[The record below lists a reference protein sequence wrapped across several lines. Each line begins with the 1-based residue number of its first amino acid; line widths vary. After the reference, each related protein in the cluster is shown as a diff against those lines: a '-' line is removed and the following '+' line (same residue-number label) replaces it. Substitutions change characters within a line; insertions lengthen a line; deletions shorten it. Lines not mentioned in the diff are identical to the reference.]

1 MTSKKIRTFAA
12 AIAVS
17 FLLGGCAGNSP
28 PPTASEIWQSTQK
41 TISTALERT
50 KDTLTTTY
58 NRITK
63 RKPAGENKTPSSG
76 AGAIAAPEGKTPSRR
91 VPSYIAEIQSGKV
104 KPITGIQVRGS
115 GSKELRVI
123 PRGSLTSDKLRRQL
137 AEVDDNLERERDP
150 RRRKLLTNRQ
160 RRLTVALQNSQM
172 EDAIV
177 RELDKLRRRLRILE
191 GKLKEVRKAR
201 QGKKR

>member
-1 MTSKKIRTFAA
+1 MTPKGFRTFTTAA
-12 AIAVS
+12 AAL

-50 KDTLTTTY
+50 KETLTTTY

-63 RKPAGENKTPSSG
+63 RKPAGENKTSSSG
-76 AGAIAAPEGKTPSRR
+76 AGAIAAPEVKTPSRR
-91 VPSYIAEIQSGKV
+91 VPSYIEEIQSGKV

-123 PRGSLTSDKLRRQL
+123 PRGSLTSDELRRQL
-137 AEVDDNLERERDP
+137 AEVDDNLEFERDP

-177 RELDKLRRRLRILE
+177 RELDKLRRRLRMLE